1 MLGGDDAQ
9 FHSHVVAADQWP
21 LAATFDVNPVMAV
34 EPSALSGPG
43 FVAGQLC
50 QFVFR

>member
-9 FHSHVVAADQWP
+9 FHSDVVAADQWP
-21 LAATFDVNPVMAV
+21 LAATFDVDPVVAV
-34 EPSALSGPG
+34 EPSALPGSG

-50 QFVFR
+50 QFVVR